1 MNRAELERYIAEVY
15 STQGE
20 NPWAQSPTNT
30 VFRYRH
36 NRKWFAIIMDI
47 PREKLGLPGDEIL
60 SVVNVKCDPRLIG
73 SFREEAG
80 MFPAYHMNKAH
91 WLTIALDGSADEEKL
106 KFLLDMSYELT
117 KRDLLQGISKSKPP
131 AKPEA

>member
-1 MNRAELERYIAEVY
+1 MNREDLERYIAEVY

-30 VFRYRH
+30 VFRHRH

-47 PREKLGLPGDEIL
+47 PREKLGLPGGKII

-73 SFREEAG
+73 SFREEPG
-80 MFPAYHMNKAH
+80 IFPAYHMSKEH
-91 WLTIALDGSADEEKL
+91 WITIALDGSVPNDTIKM
-106 KFLLDMSYELT
+106 LLDMSFEAT
-117 KRDLLQGISKSKPP
+117 KNKRK
-131 AKPEA
+131 

>member
-1 MNRAELERYIAEVY
+1 MNRATLERYIAEGY

-30 VFRYRH
+30 VFRHRH
-36 NRKWFAIIMDI
+36 NRKWFSIFMYI
-47 PREKLGLPGDEIL
+47 PRNKLGLPGVEIL

-73 SFREEAG
+73 SFREEPG
-80 MFPAYHMNKAH
+80 IFPAYHMNKAH
-91 WLTIALDGSADEEKL
+91 WLTIALDGTADEGKL

-117 KRDLLQGISKSKPP
+117 K
-131 AKPEA
+131 

>member
-15 STQGE
+15 STLVE
-20 NPWAQSPTNT
+20 SPWVQSPANT
-30 VFRYRH
+30 VFRHRH

-47 PREKLGLPGDEIL
+47 PREKLGLPGEEIL

-73 SFREEAG
+73 SFREEPG
-80 MFPAYHMNKAH
+80 ILPAYHMNKAH
-91 WLTIALDGSADEEKL
+91 WLTVALDGSAEDGKL

-117 KRDLLQGISKSKPP
+117 K
-131 AKPEA
+131 

>member
-1 MNRAELERYIAEVY
+1 MNRAELEHYIVEVY
-15 STQGE
+15 STLWE
-20 NPWAQSPTNT
+20 NPWAQSPTNN
-30 VFRYRH
+30 VLRHRH

-47 PREKLGLPGDEIL
+47 SKEKLGLPGEEII

-73 SFREEAG
+73 SFREETG

-91 WLTIALDGSADEEKL
+91 WLTIALDGSAEEEKL

-117 KRDLLQGISKSKPP
+117 K
-131 AKPEA
+131 